1 MSSHQEDG
9 TGASSG
15 PDDAVSLPVQ
25 TEDEKKALAKGPLS
39 WFARNSVAANVLMII
54 LVIGGFM
61 NLRTI
66 KQEVFPGFELDFVIV
81 QLVYPGAG
89 PEEVERGAILVTEE
103 AIRGMDGIKEVKSTA
118 REGFGVVSIALK
130 NGEDTQERL
139 SEVKAA
145 VDRITSFPKD
155 MERPFIFLPDP
166 RWEVISL
173 VIHGPQEE
181 KALRAMAEE
190 MRDELL
196 RDKRVSSVDF
206 GGAREYEISIE
217 ISQENL
223 RRYQLTLDQVAQL
236 IRSASVELP
245 GGGVKTGRGEVLIR
259 TTERRLLARD
269 FEEITLI
276 ARPDGTTITVG
287 DIAAVHDAF
296 KDVDQITTY
305 DGNPAVMMRV
315 FRVGEEKPLE
325 VAAAVEELV
334 AKQRP
339 NLPPEVYLDTWM
351 DLSRMYAQRMDL
363 LTRNALVGL
372 VLVIL
377 VLGLFLDLKL
387 AFWVTLGIPISF
399 TGAFL
404 FLPST
409 GISLNMISL
418 FAFIQVLGMVVDD
431 AIVVGEAAYMRRQQG
446 MKPLE
451 AAIAGVR
458 EVAVPVCFA
467 IITTVVMYIPML
479 MMPGTMGKFMGVIP
493 VVVITVLLLSLV
505 ESLLILPA
513 HLAHSKETG
522 SKGIFGWI
530 GRRQQA
536 FSRVFERFIAGRY
549 VPFVRWSIR
558 HRYLTMS
565 VALATLIASVGL
577 LAGDRIRRVDMPEI
591 DSEVVVA
598 AAKLPYGTSLDR
610 AKIVEKAIID
620 ASDRVLAK
628 YGGRDEVII
637 GRFSQI
643 GRHQMTAKQ
652 DLSGAS
658 AWSRGAH
665 LIEVAAYMVPPGQR
679 SLLAVEFAR
688 EWRLALV
695 DTIGLDTLSFSYAM
709 GPGSGPAVH
718 IDLSHGDYDTL
729 KLAAADLAERLAD
742 YEGTY
747 DINDG
752 YEEGKEQL
760 DFELSPL
767 ARSLGVTEG
776 SLALQLRA
784 AFFGSEAV
792 RQQRERD
799 EVRTYVRL
807 PKSERESEYNI
818 EEFLIRTPSGGEIPL
833 AEAAIVKRGTAYTQ
847 IGRSDG
853 QRILSVTTMVDSSA
867 ADPKKINTRI
877 MTEVIPAMLEKYP
890 GLSYTTGGAE
900 KEMAEANEGLI
911 TGFMLALL
919 GVFALLAVAF
929 RSYLQPLL
937 IMLAIPFGFVG
948 ALWGHYAM
956 GFEFSMMSMMGV
968 VALSGVVVND
978 SLILI
983 VAINENR
990 AKGMPLIEAIAAGG
1004 QRRFRPILL
1013 TSLTTFFG
1021 LMPMLLETDPQAQ
1034 FLAPMAVSLGFGVM
1048 AATAITLIIV
1058 PVSYHI
1064 LHDLKGRAHQLGELV
1079 GFLDAAD
1086 TDEKSQ
1092 SM

>member
-1 MSSHQEDG
+1 MMGEAEEGEIESK
-9 TGASSG
+9 
-15 PDDAVSLPVQ
+15 VSR
-25 TEDEKKALAKGPLS
+25 KGPLA

-54 LVIGGFM
+54 LVVGGFM
-61 NLRTI
+61 NLRSI

-81 QLVYPGAG
+81 QLLYPGAG

-130 NGEDTQERL
+130 NGEDTQQRL

-155 MERPFIFLPDP
+155 MERPNIFLPDSK
-166 RWEVISL
+166 WEVISL
-173 VIHGPQEE
+173 VIYGPQEE

-190 MRDELL
+190 MREELL
-196 RDKRVSSVDF
+196 RDDRVSSVDF

-217 ISQENL
+217 VSQENL
-223 RRYQLTLDQVAQL
+223 RRYQLTLDQIAQM
-236 IRSASVELP
+236 IRSSSVELP

-259 TTERRLLARD
+259 TTERRMVGTD

-276 ARPDGTTITVG
+276 SRPDGTTLSVG
-287 DIAAVHDAF
+287 DIAVVRDSF
-296 KDVDQITTY
+296 KDVDEITTY
-305 DGNPAVMMRV
+305 NDNPAVMMRV
-315 FRVGEEKPLE
+315 FRVGEEKPLD
-325 VAAAVEELV
+325 VAGAVKDLV
-334 AKQRP
+334 AKKRP
-339 NLPPEVYLDTWM
+339 GLPPEVYLDTWM
-351 DLSRMYAQRMDL
+351 DMSLMYAQRMDL
-363 LTRNALVGL
+363 LTRNAMAGL
-372 VLVIL
+372 ILVIL

-399 TGAFL
+399 IGAFL

-409 GISLNMISL
+409 DVSLNMISL

-431 AIVVGEAAYMRRQQG
+431 AIVVGEAAYLRRQQG
-446 MKPLE
+446 MKPLD
-451 AAIAGVR
+451 AAIAGVK

-467 IITTVVMYIPML
+467 IITTIVMYIPML
-479 MMPGTMGKFMGVIP
+479 MMPGVMGKFMGVIP

-513 HLAHSKETG
+513 HLAHSRE
-522 SKGIFGWI
+522 SDRSRGIFGWVA
-530 GRRQQA
+530 RKQQV
-536 FSRVFERFIAGRY
+536 FSGHFERFVKKFY
-549 VPFVRWSIR
+549 VPFIRWGIA

-565 VALATLIASVGL
+565 IALATLIASIGL
-577 LAGDRIRRVDMPEI
+577 LAGGRIRQVDMPDI
-591 DSEVVVA
+591 DGEVVVC
-598 AAKLPYGTSLDR
+598 AAKLPYGTSLER
-610 AKIVEKAIID
+610 AKIVEKALID
-620 ASDRVLAK
+620 ASDSIINQ
-628 YGGRDEVII
+628 YGGAEEVII
-637 GRFSQI
+637 GRYSQI

-658 AWSRGAH
+658 AWNRGAH
-665 LIEVAAYMVPPGQR
+665 LIEVAVYMVPPAER
-679 SLLAVEFAR
+679 SLLAVEMAR
-688 EWRLALV
+688 QWRLALTEV
-695 DTIGLDTLSFSYAM
+695 VGLESISFSYAM

-718 IDLSHGDYDTL
+718 LNLSHPDYETL
-729 KLAAADLAERLAD
+729 KVASAEMALRLAD

-784 AFFGSEAV
+784 AFFGAEAV
-792 RQQRERD
+792 RQQRDRD

-818 EEFLIRTPSGGEIPL
+818 EEFMIRTPSGGEIPL
-833 AEAAIVKRGTAYTQ
+833 AEAAIVKRGKAFTQ

-853 QRILSVTTMVDSSA
+853 VRVLSVTTMVDAGA
-867 ADPKKINTRI
+867 ADPKKINARV
-877 MTEVIPAMLEKYP
+877 MQELVPEMLEKYP

-900 KEMAEANEGLI
+900 KEMAEANDGLI
-911 TGFMLALL
+911 KGFMLALL

-929 RSYLQPLL
+929 RSYLQPIL

-948 ALWGHYAM
+948 ALWGHFVM
-956 GFEFSMMSMMGV
+956 GFDFSMMSMMGV

-990 AKGMPLIEAIAAGG
+990 NKGMELDDAITAGG
-1004 QRRFRPILL
+1004 HRRFRPILL

-1048 AATAITLIIV
+1048 AATVITLVIV
-1058 PVSYHI
+1058 PVCYHI
-1064 LHDLKGRAHQLGELV
+1064 LHDVKGRAHQLGELA
-1079 GFLDAAD
+1079 GFLDSQAEKQAKKEF
-1086 TDEKSQ
+1086 DEKAEQ
-1092 SM
+1092 AAKKQD